1 MIIGVDFD
9 GTCVTHDYPFVGKD
23 IGAVRVLKA
32 LTDKN
37 HQLILYTMRSPRWN
51 ANKLLME
58 TNIIDDAINWFKNN
72 DIPLYG
78 INENPNQKSW
88 TLSPKPFCHL
98 YIDDA
103 ALGIPLTFNKE
114 LSQRSYVDWIAVEG
128 LLKNMEIL

>member
-23 IGAVRVLKA
+23 IGAARVLKT

-58 TNIIDDAINWFKNN
+58 TNIIDDAVNWFKNN

-78 INENPNQKSW
+78 INKNPNQKSW

-114 LSQRSYVDWIAVEG
+114 LSQRPYVDWIAVEG